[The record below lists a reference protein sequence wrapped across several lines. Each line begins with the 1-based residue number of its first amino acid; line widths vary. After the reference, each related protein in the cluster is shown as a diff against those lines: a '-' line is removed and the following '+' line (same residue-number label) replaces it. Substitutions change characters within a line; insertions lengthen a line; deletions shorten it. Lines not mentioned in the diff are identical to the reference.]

1 MPLRMRCLHAVFTL
15 TLAFFLAVMVSGAA
29 AQGLIDLG
37 RNLPIEAVE
46 VRLVNPSTDTALN
59 SRLEDRVRR
68 SVAAFPSGRYA
79 QEQVAASL
87 ARARRSADIADISHT
102 VDFGPTGGVVLRIA
116 VTLSEDGARAG
127 PRGALTERG
136 AQDFPVLYEA
146 DGTLLRAKFETLG
159 MFYGNRDAWYGRPDL
174 MLAGNPFAVDKPAG
188 AGASGWLE
196 GFVHA
201 GLYGITPLTDTL
213 HIYAG
218 LSAIASGSVGQELF
232 TDKTRSHLGV
242 EDAFVGV
249 VGGSTSHAGDRFV
262 YAVSAGRQRF
272 SVGDGM
278 LITNTA
284 SNGLNRAALQSNPRW
299 AGDMVFVAQAAHNN
313 LRGEIFQVDPD
324 EIPEIDSKTRIQGV
338 NVEIRA
344 LEQFDL
350 GLTALR
356 VPTSSF
362 GYYTTTSTFTREG
375 LRVLDARL
383 RWQPAPVG
391 SSGPFVAAEVARQTN
406 SRFDMRAWA
415 LAGEAGYVFATS
427 AWAPTISY
435 RYASFSGD
443 DASTSRFERWD
454 PLLSGGNGETWV
466 QGINHFK
473 VFQNS
478 NLVAH
483 RVQARLRPMPTV
495 ELVPQL
501 WVFRADSTTNLG
513 GNPALSFLS
522 SKELGTELNLT
533 AKYFL
538 SRSVMLQGHVAATY
552 AGSAVKDALR
562 PLSSPW
568 VSTMLFL
575 RIGF

>member
-1 MPLRMRCLHAVFTL
+1 MRTLRACVALVL
-15 TLAFFLAVMVSGAA
+15 YLGLAFSGSVAV
-29 AQGLIDLG
+29 AQGLVDSG
-37 RNLPIEAVE
+37 RHQPIEAVE
-46 VRLVNPSTDTALN
+46 VRLLNPGTDTALN
-59 SRLEDRVRR
+59 SRVEDLVRR
-68 SVAAFPSGRYA
+68 TLAAFPSDRYA
-79 QEQVAASL
+79 QERVEMSL
-87 ARARRSADIADISHT
+87 ARARQSPDIADISHT

-116 VTLSEDGARAG
+116 VTLSEGGARAG
-127 PRGALTERG
+127 PRGALAGRG

-146 DGTLLRAKFETLG
+146 DGTLLRARVETLG
-159 MFYGNRDAWYGRPDL
+159 MLYGNRDAWYGRPEL
-174 MLAGNPFAVDKPAG
+174 MLPGNPFAVGKPAG
-188 AGASGWLE
+188 AGWSGWLE

-201 GLYGITPLTDTL
+201 GLYGITPLTKAV
-213 HIYAG
+213 HVYAG

-242 EDAFVGV
+242 EDAFAGI
-249 VGGSTSHAGDRFV
+249 VGGSVSDTGDRFV
-262 YAVSAGRQRF
+262 YALSAGRQRL

-284 SNGLNRAALQSNPRW
+284 ANGLNRAALQSNPRW
-299 AGDMVFVAQAAHNN
+299 ASDMVFSAKVAYNQIRA
-313 LRGEIFQVDPD
+313 EVFQVDPD
-324 EIPEIDSKTRIQGV
+324 EMPEVDSQTRIQGI
-338 NVEIRA
+338 NIEARA
-344 LEQFDL
+344 LAQFDL

-356 VPTSSF
+356 VPSSNF
-362 GYYTTTSTFTREG
+362 SYYTTTGTFTRED

-391 SSGPFVAAEVARQTN
+391 SSGPFVATEVARQTN
-406 SRFDMRAWA
+406 GRFDMRAWA
-415 LAGEAGYVFATS
+415 LAGEAGYVFAAS

-443 DASTSRFERWD
+443 DASTPRFERWD

-483 RVQARLRPMPTV
+483 RVQARLRPAPTV

-522 SKELGTELNLT
+522 SKDLGTELNLT
-533 AKYFL
+533 AKYFM
-538 SRSVMLQGHVAATY
+538 SRSVMLQGHVAATF
-552 AGSAVKDALR
+552 AGGAVKDALG

-575 RIGF
+575 RVGF